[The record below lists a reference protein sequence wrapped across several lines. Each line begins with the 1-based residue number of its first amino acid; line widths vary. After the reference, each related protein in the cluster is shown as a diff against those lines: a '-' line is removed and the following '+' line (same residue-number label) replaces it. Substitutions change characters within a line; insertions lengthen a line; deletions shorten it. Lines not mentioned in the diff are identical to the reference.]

1 MAFNVVFKLIGN
13 QKELQTKG
21 IPWLCDKCHRE
32 DEVLLKI
39 TIDYNVVVFCK
50 KCLMDAKRLITDKEK
65 VIDEDRNNKEPS

>member
-13 QKELQTKG
+13 QKELQRKG

-39 TIDYNVVVFCK
+39 TIDYNVVVLCK
-50 KCLMDAKRLITDKEK
+50 KCLMEAKRLITDKEK
-65 VIDEDRNNKEPS
+65 ELKNGKNTRND